1 MQSRVGGLSARAVSL
16 GPAAVCS
23 RERAGHSP
31 DYRDG
36 RPLVFYTGSYRS
48 LEARVVDDSL
58 FT

>member
-1 MQSRVGGLSARAVSL
+1 VSL